1 MSLKSDYL
9 SSFGKTLKDRF
20 NIRENLI
27 KKRINKDL
35 FIIDK
40 NYKINID
47 EKIKEECDFNISE
60 LKKRIKLYNK
70 EKKENSDNKKINNE
84 ENNIFKKIFKGHNY
98 QYHNNHILRIE
109 NLKKKGLLKKTNNQ
123 IRTTFTPKYN
133 FLYNKIITGPKWENI
148 SDRSKNIF
156 NTQNHITNLSYNN
169 DSIYFKENI
178 KGFVDMS
185 KQIKRKGILENN
197 QNNKIKNLKLKIK
210 INNEENKENKDSL
223 KYAPD
228 FNRYMS
234 RDQLNELFKNKKKQ
248 LTNEELF
255 PNYHSIE
262 TGTKMMVFYNTT
274 HNHKLKDNRNI
285 HSYRNIN
292 FSPINIFENI
302 YGNKLKVVP
311 NFEKMLSRER
321 KDLPCYLNG
330 ITSRNICIVNT
341 DKSFKMNNYKNS
353 TMYNLRED
361 LNKNVNKYK
370 NEKIKEM
377 RKCLS
382 FENLNVYK
390 KDRYLYELDN
400 KIKKFNGI
408 LSPLKELKKY

>member
-1 MSLKSDYL
+1 
-9 SSFGKTLKDRF
+9 
-20 NIRENLI
+20 
-27 KKRINKDL
+27 
-35 FIIDK
+35 
-40 NYKINID
+40 
-47 EKIKEECDFNISE
+47 
-60 LKKRIKLYNK
+60 
-70 EKKENSDNKKINNE
+70 
-84 ENNIFKKIFKGHNY
+84 
-98 QYHNNHILRIE
+98 
-109 NLKKKGLLKKTNNQ
+109 
-123 IRTTFTPKYN
+123 
-133 FLYNKIITGPKWENI
+133 
-148 SDRSKNIF
+148 
-156 NTQNHITNLSYNN
+156 
-169 DSIYFKENI
+169 
-178 KGFVDMS
+178 MS

-262 TGTKMMVFYNTT
+262 TGTKIMVFYNTT